1 MRPFILSIL
10 FTLIVVFPAMLQAD
24 EYTTMKNILIDMA
37 GYVEY
42 LEDSLYQEIVHM
54 QADIITDEG
63 KSFTR
68 TLHEGWT
75 YGVAAFA
82 DWRVADLDITVY
94 KDVDGQW
101 VEVQGDEQTDNTPS
115 VVIEPSQTGIYMIEL
130 TVYEFSEE
138 YTAAHYGMLI
148 YHELE

>member
-1 MRPFILSIL
+1 MRAILLSIL
-10 FTLIVVFPAMLQAD
+10 FTLIVLFPAMMQAD

-42 LEDSLYQEIVHM
+42 LEDSLEQEIVHL

-101 VEVQGDEQTDNTPS
+101 VEVQKDEQTDNTPS
-115 VVIEPSQTGIYMIEL
+115 VIIEPSQTGVYMIEL
-130 TVYEFSEE
+130 SIYEFSEE

>member
-1 MRPFILSIL
+1 MRTFILSVL
-10 FTLIVVFPAMLQAD
+10 FASMVMCPALLQAD

-42 LEDSLYQEIVHM
+42 LEDSLEQEIVHI

-82 DWRVADLDITVY
+82 DWRVSDLDIIVY

-101 VEVQGDEQTDNTPS
+101 VEVQNDEQTDNTPS
-115 VVIEPSQTGIYMIEL
+115 VIIEPSQTGIYLIEL
-130 TVYEFSEE
+130 EVYEFAEE

-148 YHELE
+148 YHELY

>member
-1 MRPFILSIL
+1 MRPFILS
-10 FTLIVVFPAMLQAD
+10 VFLVSIAMCPGLLQAD
-24 EYTTMKNILIDMA
+24 EYTTMKNMLIDLA

-42 LEDSLYQEIVHM
+42 LEDSLQQEIVHL

-101 VEVQGDEQTDNTPS
+101 VEVQKDEQTDNTPS
-115 VVIEPSQTGIYMIEL
+115 VVITPSQAGIYMIEL
-130 TVYEFSEE
+130 GVYEFSEE

-148 YHELE
+148 YHEIK